1 VPAGL
6 NAETAKSFIDMA
18 ASLLA
23 MLSQQAPNLPVR
35 KGLLLT
41 GLQND
46 FLLPDGKLPV
56 SNLASGFLDRTISL
70 VEHFR
75 GHGDIIWVRTE
86 INASKKATEFDED
99 YCTVITSLTQHDQ
112 SDSEDES
119 DEEPSEQTSRK
130 RKTENHQSSR
140 SETRNASSR
149 KQPRASHSDSVS
161 STSTP
166 AAVDEEHFVNRTPNR
181 EACFIKGTDGA
192 DLGVEVKASVL
203 PTDLQVTDT
212 CYSAFC
218 STSLL
223 SMLRSKLITELY
235 VCGAMT
241 NLNVYATSVDAARYG
256 IKITL
261 VEDCLGYRQ
270 RERHDLAIKRLVDI
284 MEADVAT
291 SDEVIATITGRP
303 AARPRHEE
311 SVATHTALGA
321 NIDTLEDALEVASS
335 DDEEDDGDLLLVRS
349 SPLQSGRPL
358 EIRGKKPPGMNLQA
372 LETGPEPHPQLQ
384 RHASPKPIESPC
396 TGERET
402 KDNIEHPC
410 EVETVDFKGKQSPG
424 QSRLTS
430 GRRDMGVNKQVDDV
444 VVSEDSPGYARDLE
458 HSVPEKLP
466 GSAESK
472 RQERV
477 ERPISTVRSIRRK
490 RKKVE
495 NSAIERMKEQ
505 PLFGPGSEEESAQS
519 SMQYDLLPPDRLD
532 GLFHKLKEE
541 VTWQRMHHQTGE
553 VPRLV
558 CCQGTIDSGGS
569 MPIYRH
575 PSDETLALLPW
586 TSTVDE
592 IRQAAEAVAG
602 HTLNHALIQ
611 LYRAGTDYISEHS
624 DKTLDIAPDTFIV
637 NASFGAERVMRL
649 RTKRAATTSSDTTTT
664 TSPSSPSPSNQSLS
678 NQSRTTHRARL
689 PHNSALLMSLPTNAK
704 YLHSINPDKRAS
716 SELRPSEKAYE
727 GQRIS
732 LTFRSIATYL
742 DAESKHIWGQ
752 GAVGKDRH
760 EARKVVVVGGDVDSD
775 AVGEVEK
782 LVKGFGAENAAAKI
796 RWEEWYGEGSD
807 VLCLK

>member
-1 VPAGL
+1 
-6 NAETAKSFIDMA
+6 MA
-18 ASLLA
+18 ASFLA

-41 GLQND
+41 GLQHD
-46 FLLPDGKLPV
+46 FLSPDGKLPV

-70 VEHFR
+70 VKQFR

-86 INASKKATEFDED
+86 INASKRAAEFDED
-99 YCTVITSLTQHDQ
+99 YCNVITSLTQHDQ

-119 DEEPSEQTSRK
+119 DDEPSESEAEQTSRK

-140 SETRNASSR
+140 SEARNASSR
-149 KQPRASHSDSVS
+149 KQPRASHSDSVA
-161 STSTP
+161 STSVP
-166 AAVDEEHFVNRTPNR
+166 VAVDEEHYLTRTPNR

-192 DLGVEVKASVL
+192 DFGVKVQPSIL
-203 PTDLQVTDT
+203 PTDLQLTDS

-241 NLNVYATSVDAARYG
+241 NLNVYATCVDAARYG

-270 RERHDLAIKRLVDI
+270 RERRDLAIKRLVDI

-303 AARPRHEE
+303 ATQSRQEE
-311 SVATHTALGA
+311 LVATHTTLGA
-321 NIDTLEDALEVASS
+321 NIDTLGDALEVASS
-335 DDEEDDGDLLLVRS
+335 DDDEDDGDLLLVRS

-358 EIRGKKPPGMNLQA
+358 EIRGKKPQGRNLQA

-384 RHASPKPIESPC
+384 RHASPKPIESPR
-396 TGERET
+396 TGKRET
-402 KDNIEHPC
+402 EDNVEHPR
-410 EVETVDFKGKQSPG
+410 EGETVEFKGRSSPS

-430 GRRDMGVNKQVDDV
+430 GKRDMDAYKQIDDV
-444 VVSEDSPGYARDLE
+444 VVLQDSPKHTTDVE
-458 HSVPEKLP
+458 TPVPKTSP
-466 GSAESK
+466 GAGKSK

-477 ERPISTVRSIRRK
+477 EKPISTGRSIRRK
-490 RKKVE
+490 RQNEE

-505 PLFGPGSEEESAQS
+505 PLFGPGSEEESSQS

-558 CCQGTIDSGGS
+558 CCQGTIDSDGS

-575 PSDETLALLPW
+575 PSDETLPLLPW

-592 IRQAAEAVAG
+592 IRQASEEVAG

-649 RTKRAATTSSDTTTT
+649 RTKRAITPSNTEPTT
-664 TSPSSPSPSNQSLS
+664 TSPSTPSNQY
-678 NQSRTTHRARL
+678 RTTHRVRL

-704 YLHSINPDKRAS
+704 YLHSINPDKRAV
-716 SELRPSEKAYE
+716 SELRPSETAYE

-732 LTFRSIATYL
+732 LTFRKIATFL
-742 DAESKHIWGQ
+742 DAESKYIWGQ

-760 EARKVVVVGGDVDSD
+760 EARRVVDRDDGGD
-775 AVGEVEK
+775 AVAEVEK
-782 LVKGFGAENAAAKI
+782 LVRGFGAENAAAEI